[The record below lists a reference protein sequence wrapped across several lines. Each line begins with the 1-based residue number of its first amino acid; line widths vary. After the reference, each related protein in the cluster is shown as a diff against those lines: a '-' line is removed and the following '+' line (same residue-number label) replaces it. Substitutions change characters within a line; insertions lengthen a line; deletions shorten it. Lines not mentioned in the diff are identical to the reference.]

1 MKKILILLL
10 IAIIIILPNQKE
22 KDDVL
27 RIRVIANS
35 NSEYDQKIKNQV
47 SDNLKQQLYEL
58 LKEEKNIENAR
69 KIIKNNITNLSN
81 NIEKNLQ
88 DVNYSYTIN
97 YGYNYF
103 PEKQYKNT
111 TYKEGNYESLL
122 VKLGKA
128 EGNNW
133 WCILF
138 PPLCLIEAE
147 ESNEEVEYQSFF
159 INIINKLLN
168 K

>member
-1 MKKILILLL
+1 MKKIFILLL

-58 LKEEKNIENAR
+58 LKEEKDIENAR

-81 NIEKNLQ
+81 NIEKSLQ

>member
-1 MKKILILLL
+1 MKKIIIFFVITL
-10 IAIIIILPNQKE
+10 IIILPNQKQ

-35 NSEYDQKIKNQV
+35 NSEYDQKIKNEV
-47 SDNLKQQLYEL
+47 SDNLKQELYEL
-58 LKEEKNIENAR
+58 LKEEKDIENAR
-69 KIIKNNITNLSN
+69 KIIKNNISNLSN
-81 NIEKNLQ
+81 NIEKILENE
-88 DVNYSYTIN
+88 NYSYTIN

-128 EGNNW
+128 EGDNW

-138 PPLCLIEAE
+138 PPLCLVEAE

-159 INIINKLLN
+159 INIIKKVLN

>member
-1 MKKILILLL
+1 MKKIFILLL

-58 LKEEKNIENAR
+58 LKEEKDIENAR

-81 NIEKNLQ
+81 NIEKSLQ

-147 ESNEEVEYQSFF
+147 ESNEEVEYQSLF

>member
-1 MKKILILLL
+1 MKKIIIFLL
-10 IAIIIILPNQKE
+10 ITLIIILPNQQQ
-22 KDDVL
+22 KDDVI

-35 NSEYDQKIKNQV
+35 NSDYDQKIKNEV
-47 SDNLKQQLYEL
+47 SDNLKQELYEL

-69 KIIKNNITNLSN
+69 KIIKNNINNLSN
-81 NIEKNLQ
+81 NIEKTLENE
-88 DVNYSYTIN
+88 NYSYTIN

-128 EGNNW
+128 EGDNW

-159 INIINKLLN
+159 INIIKKVLN

>member
-1 MKKILILLL
+1 MKKIIIFLL
-10 IAIIIILPNQKE
+10 ITLIIILPNQKQ
-22 KDDVL
+22 KDDVI

-35 NSEYDQKIKNQV
+35 NSDYDQKIKNEV
-47 SDNLKQQLYEL
+47 SDNLKQELYEL

-69 KIIKNNITNLSN
+69 KIIKNNINNLSN
-81 NIEKNLQ
+81 NIEKTLQ
-88 DVNYSYTIN
+88 NENYSYTIN

-128 EGNNW
+128 EGDNW

-159 INIINKLLN
+159 INIIKKVLN

>member
-1 MKKILILLL
+1 MKKIIIILSILLL
-10 IAIIIILPNQKE
+10 ILLPNQKQ
-22 KDDVL
+22 KDDL
-27 RIRVIANS
+27 IRIRVIANS
-35 NSEYDQKIKNQV
+35 NSEYDQKIKEEV
-47 SDNLKQQLYEL
+47 SDNIKQELYEL
-58 LKEEKNIENAR
+58 LKEETNIDNAR
-69 KIIKNNITNLSN
+69 KIIKNNINNLNN
-81 NIEKNLQ
+81 NIEKILENET
-88 DVNYSYTIN
+88 YSYTIN

-122 VKLGKA
+122 IKLGNA

-147 ESNEEVEYQSFF
+147 ESNEEIEYQSFF
-159 INIINKLLN
+159 INLINKVI

>member
-1 MKKILILLL
+1 MKK
-10 IAIIIILPNQKE
+10 IIIILSIILLILLPNQKQ
-22 KDDVL
+22 KDDL
-27 RIRVIANS
+27 IRIRVIANS
-35 NSEYDQKIKNQV
+35 NSEYDQKIKEEV
-47 SDNLKQQLYEL
+47 SDNIKLELYEL
-58 LKEEKNIENAR
+58 LKEETNIDNAR
-69 KIIKNNITNLSN
+69 KIIKSNINNLNN
-81 NIEKNLQ
+81 NIEKILENE
-88 DVNYSYTIN
+88 NYSYTIN

-122 VKLGKA
+122 IKLGNA

-147 ESNEEVEYQSFF
+147 ESNEEIEYQSFF
-159 INIINKLLN
+159 INLINKVI